1 MAEVREHNGAQLGV
15 IMFGP
20 LKTFRNLHL
29 LLANLS
35 QFGIKVHSESFN
47 SWSRFIKS
55 SVILRFKSL
64 KFPFLYNNVIY
75 NRFPSYFLIRLTKR
89 GWSCVFC
96 WPPPFKLVLV
106 QLSEVLVESWQGRTL
121 SFFFFFI
128 RGCFFSPSHQRLSCH
143 GLP

>member
-35 QFGIKVHSESFN
+35 QFGIKVHSESLN

-55 SVILRFKSL
+55 SVILKFKTL
-64 KFPFLYNNVIY
+64 KFPFLYNNVKY
-75 NRFPSYFLIRLTKR
+75 NSFPSYFFIRLTKR

-96 WPPPFKLVLV
+96 WPSPFKLVLV
-106 QLSEVLVESWQGRTL
+106 QLGEVLLESWQGRTSNL
-121 SFFFFFI
+121 FLI
-128 RGCFFSPSHQRLSCH
+128 RGRFFSPSH
-143 GLP
+143 